1 MPLYLIERDFAE
13 AISEATDDELQEL
26 LDYNDAHELRWLFSF
41 LSADKRRSYCL
52 YEAPSPEALED
63 HARALG
69 FPADRIIEVSETSAA
84 VAVGGR
90 SVTGFPTTG

>member
-13 AISEATDDELQEL
+13 AIGETTDDELQEL

-52 YEAPSPEALED
+52 YEALSPEALLE

-69 FPADRIIEVSETSAA
+69 FPADRIIEVTEASAA
-84 VAVGGR
+84 VAMGGQ
-90 SVTGFPTTG
+90 SVTGFPTAE

>member
-13 AISEATDDELQEL
+13 AIGETTDDELHEL

-52 YEAPSPEALED
+52 YEAPGPEALLQ

-69 FPADRIIEVSETSAA
+69 FPADKIVEVSEASAA
-84 VAVGGR
+84 VAMGGE